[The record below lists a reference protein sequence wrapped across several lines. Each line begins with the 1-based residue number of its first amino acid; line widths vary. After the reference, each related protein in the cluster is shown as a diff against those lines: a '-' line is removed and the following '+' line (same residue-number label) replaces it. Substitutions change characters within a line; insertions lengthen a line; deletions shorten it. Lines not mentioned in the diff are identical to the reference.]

1 MLSPQRNTYT
11 TMMPEVVGT
20 SGNEHTVYE
29 LGFKVVAFEWSRM
42 KKLNFSLLKYLGLY
56 VYLDILNYIN
66 VNLLKYFQKSY
77 FLISF

>member
-29 LGFKVVAFEWSRM
+29 LSFKVVAFEWSRM

-56 VYLDILNYIN
+56 IYTLTYIE
-66 VNLLKYFQKSY
+66 LY
-77 FLISF
+77 

>member
-42 KKLNFSLLKYLGLY
+42 KKLNFSLLKYISGFP
-56 VYLDILNYIN
+56 VYIYT
-66 VNLLKYFQKSY
+66 
-77 FLISF
+77 

>member
-29 LGFKVVAFEWSRM
+29 LSFKVVAFEWSRM
-42 KKLNFSLLKYLGLY
+42 KKLNFSLLKYVGLY
-56 VYLDILNYIN
+56 VYLDIY
-66 VNLLKYFQKSY
+66 
-77 FLISF
+77 